1 MKKLLV
7 LGLVALFAT
16 SASAANFWLADLNP
30 ANPIDPNNPDGY
42 GLVGANALM
51 PSDTASVGVFLQISA
66 LDVAVKTDAAIAG
79 IWLDT
84 AGPGN
89 YEVTDLI
96 YHGMDINGAGNDG
109 WNRVDR
115 DAIPNWDPI
124 LGDLSAPIQPDQ
136 YTGSYGYDPL
146 LPNGAPFATADTPAL
161 LDELVIHCTG
171 ESLDYLYFEN
181 PTTTAINAR
190 VPALFNSLNSGYV
203 YALQNDFPG
212 AIVMLNAWAEGA
224 IGFDVPFI
232 IEQVPEP
239 ATLALL
245 AFGGLALIRRR

>member
-1 MKKLLV
+1 MKKLLA
-7 LGLVALFAT
+7 LGLVVLFAST
-16 SASAANFWLADLNP
+16 ANAANFWMEDLATGSM
-30 ANPIDPNNPDGY
+30 DGY
-42 GLVGANALM
+42 TVAGGNELT
-51 PSDTASVGVFLQISA
+51 PSDVASIGIYLQISA

-79 IWLDT
+79 IWLDNVVVS
-84 AGPGN
+84 GDPVN
-89 YEVTDLI
+89 YEVTNLV
-96 YHGMDINGAGNDG
+96 YHADVINGVGNPG

-181 PTTTAINAR
+181 PTTTAVNAR